1 MKGFWKT
8 LVDFLYDISITSRTK
23 DEHKMLNSC
32 PVSSVWVEGI
42 DTVWKI
48 TQEKWQ
54 YSQRFWAIRSLH
66 LNFLFQNVQ
75 IFPLHI
81 LLTKRI
87 DTLWSE
93 GISTVWVQKNNT
105 KILNEITKILNYIK
119 SLSVFLYV
127 KLGQNFHF
135 THYLHTSQ
143 TIYILTTGLAQ
154 FMSLPTQT
162 YFLT

>member
-8 LVDFLYDISITSRTK
+8 VVNFLYDISITWRTK

-32 PVSSVWVEGI
+32 PVSSMWVEGI
-42 DTVWKI
+42 DTVWEI

-54 YSQRFWAIRSLH
+54 YSQRFWAIRSLY
-66 LNFLFQNVQ
+66 LNFLFQNVP

-119 SLSVFLYV
+119 SLPYFSMSNCAKISILR
-127 KLGQNFHF
+127 
-135 THYLHTSQ
+135 
-143 TIYILTTGLAQ
+143 TIYILAKLFRYLLLG
-154 FMSLPTQT
+154 
-162 YFLT
+162 